1 MRYVI
6 GSNDLAARIH
16 RTHAALCDEL
26 WSAAAPAG
34 QPRAVPARVAPD
46 PRPQFPYALALVG
59 GADHASLALRRA
71 QACVRHDGQPSLWSH
86 ALLLGLPE
94 GRSLREAV
102 GLECALTPD
111 RGEEQVPES
120 NGITWT
126 RFSRYL
132 SSKLYPN
139 LAILRL
145 RIAEGTSS
153 EDPAERR
160 KRLED
165 AARNPLAAA
174 DRFPCWKQLGAWK
187 QYVHEEHGTTSPL
200 LRGVAMPCAAWIEY
214 LFESMG
220 IDLFPG
226 GGASNAC
233 PELLYA
239 SLKHYRGALAEFGV
253 EFELD
258 WVLKDESCKRRE
270 GRDRLP
276 AEEWSTRFLG

>member
-1 MRYVI
+1 MT
-6 GSNDLAARIH
+6 SH
-16 RTHAALCDEL
+16 RTHAALCEEL
-26 WSAAAPAG
+26 WSAKAEVPKPRAGGSDEAPAS
-34 QPRAVPARVAPD
+34 PPH
-46 PRPQFPYALALVG
+46 FSYALALVG
-59 GADHASLALRRA
+59 GADHASLVLRRA

-86 ALLLGLPE
+86 ALLIGLPE
-94 GRSLREAV
+94 GRALRDAI

-111 RGEEQVPES
+111 RDEEQVPEF

-132 SSKLYPN
+132 APKLYPN
-139 LAILRL
+139 LAIFKLRV
-145 RIAEGTSS
+145 S
-153 EDPAERR
+153 DPAASEKSKKRSE
-160 KRLED
+160 RLE
-165 AARNPLAAA
+165 AAAQNPLAAA

-200 LRGVAMPCAAWIEY
+200 LRGVAMPCASWIEY

-253 EFELD
+253 KFELD
-258 WVLKDESCKRRE
+258 WVLKDEGCERRE
-270 GRDRLP
+270 GRDPLL
-276 AEEWSTRFLG
+276 AEAWSARILG